1 MAEQQFIPEGMQ
13 KEVDRRIQ
21 AARGNLATVRQEL
34 EQQLKGLGAQQAA
47 QTARSS
53 EAGGT
58 LGEIALLRGELLY
71 LDSLAEREKDSKSG
85 AQRHSGTPVQTA
97 PGFAEK
103 WQALQPTKAHVIWA
117 FLAGVL
123 LTALLG
129 FTWGGW
135 VTPATAQKAS
145 DTAAK
150 AAVVE
155 RLAPMCVA
163 QFNLDPAKDAK
174 LAELTA
180 LSSYQRAEY
189 VKTQGWSTMPGE
201 AAPDRLVTDACVRL
215 LMQIGQ

>member
-1 MAEQQFIPEGMQ
+1 MADQQFIPEGMQ

-47 QTARSS
+47 QTAQSS

-71 LDSLAEREKDSKSG
+71 IDSLAEREKTSQSGSK
-85 AQRHSGTPVQTA
+85 RHSGTPVQTE
-97 PGFAEK
+97 PGFSDK

-117 FLAGVL
+117 FLVGVL
-123 LTALLG
+123 LTLLLG

-135 VTPATAQKAS
+135 VTPGTAQKAS
-145 DTAAK
+145 DSASK
-150 AAVVE
+150 SDVIE

-163 QFNLDPAKDAK
+163 QFNLDPDKDAK

-201 AAPDRLVTDACVRL
+201 AAPDRLVTDACVKL

>member
-1 MAEQQFIPEGMQ
+1 MANQQFIPEGMQ

-21 AARGNLATVRQEL
+21 AAQGNLDTVRQEL

-47 QTARSS
+47 QTAQSS

-71 LDSLAEREKDSKSG
+71 LDSLAERENNSKSG
-85 AQRHSGTPVQTA
+85 SQRHSGTPVQTA
-97 PGFAEK
+97 PGFSDK
-103 WQALQPTKAHVIWA
+103 WQALQPTKTHLVWA
-117 FLAGVL
+117 CLAAVL
-123 LTALLG
+123 LTLLLG

-135 VTPATAQKAS
+135 VRPATAQKAS
-145 DTAAK
+145 DAAAK
-150 AAVVE
+150 SAVIE

-163 QFNLDPAKDAK
+163 QFNLDPDKDAK

-201 AAPDRLVTDACVRL
+201 ETPDRLVTEGCVKL